1 MRKST
6 RNIISLLLTIIY
18 LLIIVSPLVILAMQS
33 AVMHTVVGECSGDCR
48 IDGCSLE
55 RSAANACCCA
65 QKKLSARK
73 GLSAGCGEKSTFQ
86 ACAPVKAATCCP
98 LQTGNADESRYVY
111 GTHPEQSS
119 VAIISSRPC
128 GSGKQLALLSIE
140 SAQHVPFFFIAAIP
154 SPVQGVFTFDTPEL
168 MTSRYGEPPDP
179 PPIISPVV

>member
-18 LLIIVSPLVILAMQS
+18 LLIIVSPLVVLTMQS
-33 AVMHTVVGECSGDCR
+33 AVIHTVAGECSGDCR

-55 RSAANACCCA
+55 RSLANACCCR
-65 QKKLSARK
+65 QKKLSVSK
-73 GLSAGCGEKSTFQ
+73 GSSAGCGEKTTFQ
-86 ACAPVKAATCCP
+86 AYAPVKATACCS
-98 LQTGNADESRYVY
+98 LQINNADESRYVY

-140 SAQHVPFFFIAAIP
+140 SAQHVPFFFIAGIP
-154 SPVQGVFTFDTPEL
+154 APVQGVFAFDTPDL

-179 PPIISPVV
+179 PPIILPVV